1 MSTFV
6 RIQIKEN
13 LALLHPHIALSF
25 KLQPLSKCVRIKT
38 QIQYSYCSL
47 KFFFFFNE
55 SKGEAE
61 NTFISHSPV
70 ESLSMLFSGEAAT
83 EEQ

>member
-1 MSTFV
+1 MRTNKDTDSVQLLF
-6 RIQIKEN
+6 IK
-13 LALLHPHIALSF
+13 I
-25 KLQPLSKCVRIKT
+25 
-38 QIQYSYCSL
+38 
-47 KFFFFFNE
+47 FFFFFNE

>member
-1 MSTFV
+1 MRTNKDTDSVQLLF
-6 RIQIKEN
+6 IK
-13 LALLHPHIALSF
+13 I
-25 KLQPLSKCVRIKT
+25 
-38 QIQYSYCSL
+38 
-47 KFFFFFNE
+47 FFFFNE